1 MEKKA
6 ISIIALDPRAA
17 RSYGRDVEG
26 LFGEVADVSVF
37 SVMDGSAMGVLP
49 HADLFAASTDAFGS
63 PEELARHVP
72 IDSQTMAVQASFRW
86 QELRRLKELPAGSRV
101 LFVNM
106 TETMAR
112 EAIAQLE
119 QFGITHVHWIPF
131 YPCWGRRNSRPIS
144 NRLQP
149 AITALTRC
157 SPAPSGSRANSIF

>member
-37 SVMDGSAMGVLP
+37 SVMDGSAMGMLP

-101 LFVNM
+101 LFVP
-106 TETMAR
+106 AGR
-112 EAIAQLE
+112 
-119 QFGITHVHWIPF
+119 
-131 YPCWGRRNSRPIS
+131 CWLI
-144 NRLQP
+144 LWVLLAATP
-149 AITALTRC
+149 AWK
-157 SPAPSGSRANSIF
+157 PAPRTGSSAVMRGHEQPKQSSGSGGGFTFH

>member
-37 SVMDGSAMGVLP
+37 SVMDGSAMGMLP

-72 IDSQTMAVQASFRW
+72 IDSQTMACLLYTSDAAD
-86 QELRRLKELPAGSRV
+86 E
-101 LFVNM
+101 
-106 TETMAR
+106 
-112 EAIAQLE
+112 
-119 QFGITHVHWIPF
+119 
-131 YPCWGRRNSRPIS
+131 
-144 NRLQP
+144 
-149 AITALTRC
+149 
-157 SPAPSGSRANSIF
+157 

>member
-37 SVMDGSAMGVLP
+37 SVMDGSAMGMLP

-101 LFVNM
+101 LFVND
-106 TETMAR
+106 
-112 EAIAQLE
+112 
-119 QFGITHVHWIPF
+119 
-131 YPCWGRRNSRPIS
+131 
-144 NRLQP
+144 
-149 AITALTRC
+149 
-157 SPAPSGSRANSIF
+157 GSRDRTWELISSASPTSIGFPSIPGQSCRGMCTSQ

>member
-1 MEKKA
+1 MVNWEVSAWKKGN
-6 ISIIALDPRAA
+6 LHHRAGPQSC

-86 QELRRLKELPAGSRV
+86 QEPRRLEGTACRRPGAVCQHDGDHGPGRPSPSWSSSASPTSIG
-101 LFVNM
+101 FPS
-106 TETMAR
+106 
-112 EAIAQLE
+112 
-119 QFGITHVHWIPF
+119 IPGQS
-131 YPCWGRRNSRPIS
+131 CRGMCTS
-144 NRLQP
+144 Q
-149 AITALTRC
+149 
-157 SPAPSGSRANSIF
+157 

>member
-1 MEKKA
+1 MKKKK

-86 QELRRLKELPAGSRV
+86 QELRRLKKLPAGSRV
-101 LFVNM
+101 LFVLSL
-106 TETMAR
+106 
-112 EAIAQLE
+112 IH
-119 QFGITHVHWIPF
+119 I
-131 YPCWGRRNSRPIS
+131 
-144 NRLQP
+144 
-149 AITALTRC
+149 
-157 SPAPSGSRANSIF
+157 

>member
-37 SVMDGSAMGVLP
+37 SVMDGSAMGMLP

-72 IDSQTMAVQASFRW
+72 IASQTMAASPTSIGF
-86 QELRRLKELPAGSRV
+86 PS
-101 LFVNM
+101 
-106 TETMAR
+106 
-112 EAIAQLE
+112 
-119 QFGITHVHWIPF
+119 IPGQS
-131 YPCWGRRNSRPIS
+131 CRGMCTS
-144 NRLQP
+144 Q
-149 AITALTRC
+149 
-157 SPAPSGSRANSIF
+157 

>member
-37 SVMDGSAMGVLP
+37 SVMDGSAMGMLP

-106 TETMAR
+106 TETWPGRPSPSWSSSASPTS
-112 EAIAQLE
+112 IG
-119 QFGITHVHWIPF
+119 FPSIPGQS
-131 YPCWGRRNSRPIS
+131 CRGMCTS
-144 NRLQP
+144 Q
-149 AITALTRC
+149 
-157 SPAPSGSRANSIF
+157 